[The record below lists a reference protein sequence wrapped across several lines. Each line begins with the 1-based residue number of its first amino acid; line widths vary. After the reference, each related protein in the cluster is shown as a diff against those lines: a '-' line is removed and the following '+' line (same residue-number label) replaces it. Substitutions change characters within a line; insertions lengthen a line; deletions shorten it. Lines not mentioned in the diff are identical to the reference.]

1 MKLRCMTKT
10 EQGWQKETPDDV
22 SRWMW
27 QHDGAESVVVD
38 ETDTR
43 AKVYYCGLPSMME
56 TYREA
61 WERERKPNDQR
72 RAAEFLELDKLLFV
86 REAV

>member
-10 EQGWQKETPDDV
+10 EKGWQKETPDDI

-27 QHDGAESVVVD
+27 RNDGKEAVVID
-38 ETDTR
+38 DASKT
-43 AKVYYCGLPSMME
+43 YYCGLPSMLT

-61 WERERKPNDQR
+61 WHRERKPNDQR
-72 RAAEFLELDKLLFV
+72 RAGMFYALDLKLW
-86 REAV
+86 ESEQNAA